1 MVSKGNVQH
10 HADIL
15 DLGPS
20 QILENR
26 DEVQQFV
33 VVSVREPAADGYRVL
48 RVEDV
53 RRRRVINDDGFSEV
67 TAYLGKILLDR

>member
-1 MVSKGNVQH
+1 MGNLRRERDPDRTFVSKSNVQD

-26 DEVQQFV
+26 DEVQQFIV
-33 VVSVREPAADGYRVL
+33 MSVREPAADGYRVL

-53 RRRRVINDDGFSEV
+53 RCRRVVDD
-67 TAYLGKILLDR
+67 DRFT

>member
-1 MVSKGNVQH
+1 MGNLRRERDPDKTVVSKGNVQD

-26 DEVQQFV
+26 DEVQQFI
-33 VVSVREPAADGYRVL
+33 VVSVREPAADGYSVL

-53 RRRRVINDDGFSEV
+53 RSRRVVDNNRFP
-67 TAYLGKILLDR
+67 

>member
-1 MVSKGNVQH
+1 MGNLRRKRDPDKTCVSEGNVQN

-53 RRRRVINDDGFSEV
+53 GCGRVVDD
-67 TAYLGKILLDR
+67 DRFP